1 MSFLEKA
8 EERRSLLIDLLLKF
22 IAAKSLPGREGDMAE
37 RVKEALFKLGI
48 DDITVDP
55 MGNVIGTIGKGEKH
69 LVFDGHMDVVDAGD
83 LKAWEVDPFR
93 GELIEGKIYG
103 RGASDQKGGL
113 ASAIVALSLLKES
126 GLPDDLRVSVVAS
139 VLEEPR
145 EGLAWRYII
154 EEDGIRPDFVVLTE
168 PSSLRIMRGHLGRA
182 EIEIEVRGRS
192 AHGSMP
198 EEGVNAI
205 EKMVPILEEVL
216 KLRERLREHPV
227 LGKGKLTVS
236 EVRSEAPSLCAVPDR
251 ASIHIDRR
259 LTLGEDEE
267 AAVHELR
274 SLDAVRKAGALVR
287 LVKDPIKSYTGLLYR
302 KEPLYPPWLL
312 EEDHPFLKAA
322 KEAYRSVFNT
332 EPVVDVWKFSTNGV
346 ATAGLHK
353 IPSLGLGPG
362 DPSLAHAPM
371 EFCPVDDLVKA
382 TAFYAQLALEV
393 SAI

>member
-1 MSFLEKA
+1 MSLLERA
-8 EERRSLLIDLLLKF
+8 EERRSLLVDLLLKF
-22 IAAKSLPGREGDMAE
+22 IAAKSLPGCEGEMAE
-37 RVKEALFKLGI
+37 RVKEALLELGI

-55 MGNVIGTIGKGEKH
+55 MGNVIGTVGKGEKH
-69 LVFDGHMDVVDAGD
+69 LVLDGHMDVVDAGD

-93 GELIEGKIYG
+93 GELIDGKIYG

-145 EGLAWRYII
+145 EGLAWRYIL

-205 EKMVPILEEVL
+205 EKMVPILEEVM

-227 LGKGKLTVS
+227 LGRGKLTVS

-251 ASIHIDRR
+251 AFIHIDRR
-259 LTLGEDEE
+259 LTLGEDEDS
-267 AAVHELR
+267 ALRELL
-274 SLDAVRKAGALVR
+274 SLDAVRKAEAKVR
-287 LVKDPIKSYTGLLYR
+287 LVKEPIKSYTGLLYR

-322 KEAYRSVFNT
+322 EKAYRSVFSA
-332 EPVVDVWKFSTNGV
+332 EPVVDVWRFSTNGV
-346 ATAGLHK
+346 VTAGLHK
-353 IPSLGLGPG
+353 IPSLGFGPG

-382 TAFYAQLALEV
+382 TAFYAQLAFEV
-393 SAI
+393 SAM